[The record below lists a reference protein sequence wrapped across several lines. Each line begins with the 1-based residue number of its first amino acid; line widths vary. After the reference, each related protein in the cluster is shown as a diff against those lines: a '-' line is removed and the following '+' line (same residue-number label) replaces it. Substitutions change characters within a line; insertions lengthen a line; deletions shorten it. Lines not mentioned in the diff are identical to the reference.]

1 MSLPGIFEAYLRFVL
16 DGVNAKKLK
25 GSLLTADVCAKA
37 LAGERGRLGR
47 ITSKTVVSRKRKN
60 NGQKRWKNAMSQ
72 TLLFGDLHTFLP
84 LIGKNFFFVVKLM
97 RQLDRFYIFSTNKRR
112 RFQTFSWMI
121 HHHLLSNLAT
131 LCNESTAASSLSQY
145 YSASRNGG
153 RLEVFPDSP
162 KWRVAT
168 TKIFINRLIFK
179 LPSRKLPEY
188 GKISHNFQWNYGCRA
203 NNSPFGGLKP
213 DRHFSWRV
221 RLAEL
226 EKFWYLSFNISIIL
240 TFFNDARAEFLTT
253 RTAQLYSV

>member
-1 MSLPGIFEAYLRFVL
+1 
-16 DGVNAKKLK
+16 
-25 GSLLTADVCAKA
+25 
-37 LAGERGRLGR
+37 
-47 ITSKTVVSRKRKN
+47 
-60 NGQKRWKNAMSQ
+60 
-72 TLLFGDLHTFLP
+72 
-84 LIGKNFFFVVKLM
+84 
-97 RQLDRFYIFSTNKRR
+97 
-112 RFQTFSWMI
+112 MI
-121 HHHLLSNLAT
+121 RHHLLSNLAT

-253 RTAQLYSV
+253 RTAQLYSLQKWVRCSVKCYFHLLIISQFCQFSLVLIWFYFWKCVYQILIMNGICCPVLLASNLGGATFETITSLSYISWVRKVLCK